1 MRLFVDTE
9 FTDFIDCD
17 LVSIALVADDG
28 REFYGERSDYDL
40 ASCNEFVRAAVLSQL
55 GQYPDCVFTREAL
68 RAALVA
74 WLEQFADE
82 SERVLCFDYAGDW
95 ELLCDLLDGPPAGW
109 QACQVGQLLDAGR
122 QEDYYRDHRGRHHA
136 LVDARA
142 NRYAMRNSAP
152 PRQTRRKQVGALSPT
167 TKRRGQMVM
176 RL

>member
-28 REFYGERSDYDL
+28 REFYGERSDYDR

-55 GQYPDCVFTREAL
+55 GQYPGRVFTREAL

-74 WLEQFADE
+74 WLDQFADKPD
-82 SERVLCFDYAGDW
+82 RVLCFDYGGDW
-95 ELLCDLLDGPPAGW
+95 ELLCELLDGPPAGW
-109 QACQVGQLLDAGR
+109 QAHHVGQLLDPGR
-122 QEDYYRDHRGRHHA
+122 QEEYYREHHGRHHA

-142 NRYAMRNSAP
+142 NRYAMMGNGPSPDAP
-152 PRQTRRKQVGALSPT
+152 
-167 TKRRGQMVM
+167 
-176 RL
+176 